1 MADPFSL
8 LADLLVFTLLGLD
21 GATNLG
27 AALHFFVEDT
37 VKIFVLL
44 ALIVF
49 VIGLF
54 RSMMSPERVRKMI
67 GGRRRMVAYPAAV
80 GLGAVTPFCS
90 CSSIP
95 LFIGFLEAGIPL
107 GVTMS
112 FLIASPM
119 INEIA
124 VIILATSIGLQF
136 AVIYV
141 VAGLAVGLIGG
152 LLIDSMKL
160 ERYVEDYVWSI
171 RMGKTATPE
180 HPERL
185 SERMAYAWG
194 EVKSIIKRLWLY
206 VFIGIGI
213 GAVLHG
219 YVPQE
224 FFTEHAGADNPFAVP
239 LAVLMG
245 IPLYGSAT
253 SVIPVA
259 EALLSKG
266 VPVGTVLALMMSIA
280 ALSLPEMIMLKQVI
294 KPKLIAI
301 FVSILATAFI
311 IVGYGFNFLFS

>member
-1 MADPFSL
+1 MLDPFAW
-8 LADLLVFTLLGLD
+8 LADNLVLEALGLD
-21 GATNLG
+21 KNRNLG
-27 AALHFFVEDT
+27 SALHFFVEDT
-37 VKIFVLL
+37 AKIFTLL
-44 ALIVF
+44 TLVVF

-54 RSMMSPERVRKMI
+54 RSMMSPERVRKLI
-67 GGRRRMVAYPAAV
+67 GGKRRIVAYPAAV

-107 GVTMS
+107 GVTMA

-124 VIILATSIGLQF
+124 VIILASSIGLQF

-141 VAGLAVGLIGG
+141 ATGLAVGLAGG
-152 LLIDSMKL
+152 LAIDAMKL
-160 ERYVEDYVWSI
+160 ERYVEDYVWQI
-171 RMGKTATPE
+171 RMGEAAMPE
-180 HPERL
+180 APESLR
-185 SERMAYAWG
+185 ERAAYAFG
-194 EVKSIIKRLWLY
+194 EVKSILKRLWLY
-206 VFIGIGI
+206 VFLGIGI

-224 FFTEHAGADNPFAVP
+224 FFMQYAQAGNPFAVP
-239 LAVLMG
+239 LAVLVG

-294 KPKLIAI
+294 KPRLIAI
-301 FVSILATAFI
+301 FVGILAVAFI
-311 IVGYGFNFLFS
+311 IVGYGFNFIFS

>member
-67 GGRRRMVAYPAAV
+67 GGKRRLVAYPAAV

-124 VIILATSIGLQF
+124 VIILASSIGLQF

-141 VAGLAVGLIGG
+141 VTGLAVGLIGG

-160 ERYVEDYVWSI
+160 ERYVEDYVWNI

-180 HPERL
+180 HPEKL

-224 FFTEHAGADNPFAVP
+224 FFTEHAGADNPLAVP

>member
-1 MADPFSL
+1 MADPFTL

-37 VKIFVLL
+37 VNIFVLL

-67 GGRRRMVAYPAAV
+67 GGKRRMVAYPAAV

-141 VAGLAVGLIGG
+141 VTGLAVGLIGG

-160 ERYVEDYVWSI
+160 ERYVEDYVWNI

-194 EVKSIIKRLWLY
+194 EVKSILKRLWLY

-280 ALSLPEMIMLKQVI
+280 ALSLPELIMLKQVI
-294 KPKLIAI
+294 KPRLIAI

>member
-1 MADPFSL
+1 MIDPFL
-8 LADLLVFTLLGLD
+8 FLADLLTIRLLGLD
-21 GATNLG
+21 TTQSLG
-27 AALHFFVEDT
+27 GALHFFIEDT
-37 VKIFVLL
+37 AKIFFLL

-54 RSMMSPERVRKMI
+54 RSMMSPERVRKLI
-67 GGRRRMVAYPAAV
+67 GGKRRIVAYPAAV

-124 VIILATSIGLQF
+124 VIILASSIGLEF
-136 AVIYV
+136 AVLYV
-141 VAGLAVGLIGG
+141 VTGLTVGLIGG
-152 LLIDSMKL
+152 LLIDGMKL
-160 ERYVEDYVWSI
+160 ERYVEDYVWKI
-171 RMGKTATPE
+171 HMGEAALPE
-180 HPERL
+180 HPECWA
-185 SERMAYAWG
+185 ERAAYAWG
-194 EVKSIIKRLWLY
+194 EVKSILKRLWLY

-213 GAVLHG
+213 GAFLHG

-224 FFTEHAGADNPFAVP
+224 FFTQYASADNPFAVP

-259 EALLSKG
+259 EALLAKG

-280 ALSLPEMIMLKQVI
+280 ALSLPEVIMLKQVI
-294 KPKLIAI
+294 KPQLIAI
-301 FVSILATAFI
+301 FVGILAVAFI
-311 IVGYGFNFLFS
+311 VVGYGFNFIFS

>member
-1 MADPFSL
+1 MTDPFAF
-8 LADLLVFTLLGLD
+8 LADLLVVRLLGLD
-21 GATNLG
+21 MTQSLG
-27 AALHFFVEDT
+27 SALHFFIEDT
-37 VKIFVLL
+37 AKIFTLL

-54 RSMMSPERVRKMI
+54 RSMMSPERVRKLI
-67 GGRRRMVAYPAAV
+67 GGKRRMVAYPAAV

-107 GVTMS
+107 GVTMA

-124 VIILATSIGLQF
+124 VVILATSIGLQF

-141 VAGLAVGLIGG
+141 VTGLTVGLIGG
-152 LLIDSMKL
+152 LLIDGMKL
-160 ERYVEDYVWSI
+160 ERYVEDYVWKI
-171 RMGKTATPE
+171 RMGESALPE
-180 HPERL
+180 HPESL
-185 SERMAYAWG
+185 AERAAYAWG

-206 VFIGIGI
+206 VFVGIGI
-213 GAVLHG
+213 GAILHG

-224 FFTEHAGADNPFAVP
+224 FFTQHAQADNPFAVP
-239 LAVLMG
+239 LAVLIG

-294 KPKLIAI
+294 KAKLIAI
-301 FVSILATAFI
+301 FVGILAVAFLV
-311 IVGYGFNFLFS
+311 VGYGFNFIFS